1 MGLVSLALSKKLG
14 LMMKVLMSF
23 TIASFFFLLLKTVHS
38 LSGCTQDW
46 LSSSQTS
53 FHTHFI
59 EMNCKYNYWIESNFQ
74 SCIVLER
81 RFYPDQVLWSLII
94 SWQSLF
100 DSTKYNIL
108 HSIGFEKDC
117 SENMESNQIIQI
129 FSRIVQ
135 KIEAEE
141 YQWKYEGRWNCT
153 GRNHHIW

>member
-23 TIASFFFLLLKTVHS
+23 TIMLPLFLIIENPLM
-38 LSGCTQDW
+38 SGCTQDW

-81 RFYPDQVLWSLII
+81 RFYPDQVL
-94 SWQSLF
+94 
-100 DSTKYNIL
+100 
-108 HSIGFEKDC
+108 
-117 SENMESNQIIQI
+117 
-129 FSRIVQ
+129 
-135 KIEAEE
+135 
-141 YQWKYEGRWNCT
+141 
-153 GRNHHIW
+153 